1 MKIALVSAYDI
12 AVPGGVNAH
21 VTHLAEGFRLR
32 GHSVRII
39 APGPRALRV
48 PGTITLGRAF
58 PFPSGGSLAR
68 VTISPWLVFHVKR
81 LLARERFDV
90 VHVHEPLISMLTL
103 LFLRYSE
110 ALTVGTFH
118 AAREG
123 GRSRGYALTAP
134 LLRPWA
140 KYLDGR
146 IAVST
151 AAARLASRYFPGR
164 YEIIPNGV
172 DVERFA
178 TPVPRPAT
186 PVGEQ
191 QPYILF
197 VGRLE
202 ERKGLPTLIEA
213 FALLKRNHPTLRLVV
228 VGDGGRRAGYEQWVK
243 DHGLGDVHFA
253 GRASASDLAGYYQHA
268 AVYCAPNTGNE
279 SFGIVLLEAMAA
291 GCPVVATDI
300 EGFASVITDGDDG
313 LLVPPRNPGAMAD
326 ALARVLDDPVVAQR
340 LITNGRRCVVQYDW
354 PAVTERVLTYYRCLL
369 GENHTTRISTASGD
383 VAQAGF
389 GDGGQG

>member
-12 AVPGGVNAH
+12 SVPGGVNAH
-21 VTHLAEGFRLR
+21 VTHLAEGFRAR
-32 GHSVRII
+32 GHTVRVI
-39 APGPRALRV
+39 APGPHDFHM

-81 LLARERFDV
+81 LLAREHFDV

-103 LFLRYSE
+103 LFLRYSK

-123 GRSRGYALTAP
+123 GRSRGYALAYP
-134 LLRPWA
+134 LLRPWT
-140 KYLDGR
+140 KHLDGR
-146 IAVST
+146 IAVSK
-151 AAARLASRYFPGR
+151 AAARLASHYFPGR

-172 DVERFA
+172 DVTRFA
-178 TPVPRPAT
+178 TPAPRPAALD
-186 PVGEQ
+186 GG

-202 ERKGLPTLIEA
+202 ERKGLPTLLEA
-213 FALLKRNHPTLRLVV
+213 FVLLKRSHPDVRLVI
-228 VGDGGRRAGYEQWVK
+228 VGDGSRRTGYEQWVR
-243 DHGLGDVHFA
+243 DRALSGVRFT
-253 GRASASDLAGYYQHA
+253 GRASASDLVGYYQHA
-268 AVYCAPNTGNE
+268 AAYCAPNTGNE

-313 LLVPPRNPGAMAD
+313 LLVPARNPASMAD
-326 ALARVLDDPVVAQR
+326 GLARVLETPTLAQQLAIGGRVRVVR
-340 LITNGRRCVVQYDW
+340 YDW
-354 PAVTERVLTYYRCLL
+354 PAVTERVLDYYHRLL
-369 GENHTTRISTASGD
+369 GKSIGAPAEPVCESA
-383 VAQAGF
+383 
-389 GDGGQG
+389 

>member
-21 VTHLAEGFRLR
+21 VTHLAEGFRAR
-32 GHSVRII
+32 GHAVRII
-39 APGPRALRV
+39 APGPRDLRV

-103 LFLRYSE
+103 LFLRYSK

-123 GRSRGYALTAP
+123 GRSRGYALAYP

-146 IAVST
+146 IAVSK

-164 YEIIPNGV
+164 YDVIPNGV

-178 TPVPRPAT
+178 TPVPRPVALA
-186 PVGEQ
+186 GD
-191 QPYILF
+191 QPYVLF

-202 ERKGLPTLIEA
+202 ERKGLPTLLEA
-213 FALLKRNHPTLRLVV
+213 FALLKRDHPDMRLVV
-228 VGDGGRRAGYEQWVK
+228 VGEGGRRAGYEQWVK
-243 DHGLGDVHFA
+243 EHDLDDVHFA
-253 GRASASDLAGYYQHA
+253 GRASASDLVGYYQHA

-313 LLVPPRNPGAMAD
+313 LLVPPRNPVAMAN
-326 ALARVLDDPVVAQR
+326 ALARVLDSPALAQR
-340 LITNGRRCVVQYDW
+340 LIADGRTCVEQYNW
-354 PAVTERVLTYYRCLL
+354 PAVTERVLDYYRCLP
-369 GENHTTRISTASGD
+369 GTANLCLT
-383 VAQAGF
+383 
-389 GDGGQG
+389 